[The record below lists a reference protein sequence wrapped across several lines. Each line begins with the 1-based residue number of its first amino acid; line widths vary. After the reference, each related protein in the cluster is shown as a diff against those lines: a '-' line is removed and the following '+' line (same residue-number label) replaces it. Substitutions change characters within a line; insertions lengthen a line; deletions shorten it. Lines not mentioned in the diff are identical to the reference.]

1 MNILSQGRSRQYK
14 VTRPASISATTR
26 LPSHL
31 VSNTQSGSSNG
42 ASVKVASI
50 GCNRFG
56 SFDSLAIQLCPGSAR
71 PARACF
77 RIAGASEHA
86 ASRSSGQENG
96 LSTVSNNLSSPSKR
110 RPPSPASLASG
121 FALAWELQCLQCPTG
136 RRPRPY
142 RRRDRQAQAL
152 ESGLALFAAP
162 ICSPCD
168 VFIATRNACCSTARQ
183 DLHQLGGRS
192 NFPEPGSQN
201 PGLIGD
207 LAAFSSSAGAGNSP
221 ASPA

>member
-110 RPPSPASLASG
+110 RPPRPLRWPVDSRWLGSYNVCNVRQGAGRGRTGGETAKPKPLRAAWRCSPRRSVRLATSSLRPETPAVPPPGRIFISLGADLISRSLA
-121 FALAWELQCLQCPTG
+121 AKT
-136 RRPRPY
+136 
-142 RRRDRQAQAL
+142 
-152 ESGLALFAAP
+152 
-162 ICSPCD
+162 
-168 VFIATRNACCSTARQ
+168 
-183 DLHQLGGRS
+183 
-192 NFPEPGSQN
+192 PG
-201 PGLIGD
+201 
-207 LAAFSSSAGAGNSP
+207 
-221 ASPA
+221 